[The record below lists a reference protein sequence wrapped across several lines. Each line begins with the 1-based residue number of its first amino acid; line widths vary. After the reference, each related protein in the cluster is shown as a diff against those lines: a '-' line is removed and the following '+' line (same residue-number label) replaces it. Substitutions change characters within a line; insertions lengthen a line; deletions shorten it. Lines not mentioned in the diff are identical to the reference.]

1 MEPLNNGHFGTCH
14 FLSFIERLGLNFIVC
29 LYREGF
35 LLCQVFIIGGSPLCV
50 THFPSCVQISKFFR
64 LLKPLKCVLFKNGQ
78 WLTVI
83 VGECVL
89 FGAPLCLPARLLC
102 VLLGDLKRCV
112 NSWHLHMKA
121 VFQTSQRGG

>member
-1 MEPLNNGHFGTCH
+1 MDTLGPAI

-29 LYREGF
+29 PLPRRF
-35 LLCQVFIIGGSPLCV
+35 LLCQVFIIGGSPLCA
-50 THFPSCVQISKFFR
+50 TQFPSCVQISEFFR

-83 VGECVL
+83 VGKCVL
-89 FGAPLCLPARLLC
+89 FGAPLCLPALLLC
-102 VLLGDLKRCV
+102 VLPGDLKRCV

-121 VFQTSQRGG
+121 VFQTSWRGG